1 MNVSLSPVRTRSVL
15 TARRRS
21 TCSKR
26 GAILGRLIGTVV
38 LFAAIGAAA
47 YGLWTFKK
55 AGFAASAAAAAA
67 APEPQELVEAALPAR
82 RTFQRTTTAIGT
94 VLALRSVDLANETAG
109 TVREVRLAPGAVV
122 EEGELL
128 VQLDVAVEEA
138 ELAAARAQ
146 LALAETLLGRIERA
160 SESQGASASDVDR
173 ARAERD
179 VAAANVL
186 RLQAL
191 VDKKHI
197 NAPFRARIGLSN
209 VHEGQYLDTGTH
221 LTTLQSVDDAVHV
234 DFMVPQD
241 VASALA
247 IGSTVEVHVAN
258 GGAPLTATIVAADA
272 LIDTRTRNTT
282 LRARLP
288 LAPHVP
294 SPGGSV
300 RVNVPMGEL
309 RDVLVVPVSA
319 LRKGPMGEHVFVIVA
334 AEPNTTRVQ
343 MRRVTSGALLG
354 DEVVIEAGLEATER
368 VAASGSFKLF
378 DGMKVAVSAPA
389 AETQQPL

>member
-1 MNVSLSPVRTRSVL
+1 MKVSPSSVRFPVRLASHRS
-15 TARRRS
+15 RRRGS
-21 TCSKR
+21 
-26 GAILGRLIGTVV
+26 ILGRLIGTVA

-47 YGLWTFKK
+47 FGLWSFKK

-67 APEPQELVEAALPAR
+67 APEPQELVVAANPAR
-82 RTFQRTTTAIGT
+82 RSFQRSTTAIGT
-94 VLALRSVDLANETAG
+94 VLALRSIDLANETAG

-128 VQLDVAVEEA
+128 VQLDDAVEAA

-160 SESQGASASDVDR
+160 SQSQGASASDVDR

-179 VAAANVL
+179 VSAAQVL
-186 RLQAL
+186 RLEAL
-191 VDKKHI
+191 VAKKRI
-197 NAPFRARIGLSN
+197 DAPFRARIGLSN

-221 LTTLQSVDDAVHV
+221 LSTLQSVDDAVHV

-241 VASALA
+241 VAAALTV
-247 IGSTVEVHVAN
+247 GSTVLVHVA
-258 GGAPLTATIVAADA
+258 GGGEPLTATVVAADS
-272 LIDTRTRNTT
+272 LIDSRTRNTT

-288 LAPHVP
+288 LAPNVP
-294 SPGGSV
+294 APGGSV
-300 RVNVPMGEL
+300 RVDVPLGEV

-319 LRKGPMGEHVFVIVA
+319 LRKGPMGEHVFVIVD
-334 AEPNTTRVQ
+334 AEPNTTRAQ

-368 VAASGSFKLF
+368 IAASGSFKLF
-378 DGMKVAVSAPA
+378 DGMKVAIAAPA
-389 AETQQPL
+389 AAAPQQPN